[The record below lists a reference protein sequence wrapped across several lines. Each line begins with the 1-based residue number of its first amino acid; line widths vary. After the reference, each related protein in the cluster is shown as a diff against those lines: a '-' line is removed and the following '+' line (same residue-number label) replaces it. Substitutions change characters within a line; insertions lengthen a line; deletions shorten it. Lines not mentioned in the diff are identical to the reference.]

1 MSGKAEH
8 DSDYSFDVSD
18 LVLVLSPSA
27 SSFNFGISDPFHD
40 IVSDDR

>member
-1 MSGKAEH
+1 MSGKTEH

-18 LVLVLSPSA
+18 LVLFLSLSA
-27 SSFNFGISDPFHD
+27 SSFNFEIPDPFHD